1 VVPDQVTVV
10 LDAHVDAGVV
20 EAFGR
25 RDNGVGVTRR
35 TVDRG
40 SAGTLRVRARVGVGN
55 VMVERASAHHPS
67 RAAA

>member
-1 VVPDQVTVV
+1 
-10 LDAHVDAGVV
+10 V